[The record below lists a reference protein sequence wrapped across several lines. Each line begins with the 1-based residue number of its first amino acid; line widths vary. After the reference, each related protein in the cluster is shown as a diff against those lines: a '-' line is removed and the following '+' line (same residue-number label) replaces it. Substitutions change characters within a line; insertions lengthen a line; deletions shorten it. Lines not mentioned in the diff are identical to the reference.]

1 MTKVLYPNEPT
12 LKIISDEELQAINR
26 AILLRY
32 GMDFNN
38 YEPHS
43 FKRRLSRALQKFG
56 IDNIY
61 DLWKQILRDNN
72 LIFKLVDEITVG
84 LTELFRNPTLWQF
97 LSKDILQKYSS
108 SSSLTIW
115 HAGCSTGEEVYS
127 MAIVLY
133 ELELLFRTK
142 IWATDLSG
150 QAIRTAEKGTYLE
163 DVFAQF
169 CKNYHHYAPEK
180 DLRQYFFRTQDQW
193 QVFQTLKNPITFQQ
207 HNLVKDEVHSSF
219 DLIFCRNVMI
229 YFDEVLKMKV
239 LEKFYQALKEDGYFI
254 IGYYDALP
262 TQHQDLFEVYDA
274 ANKIFKKKKLA

>member
-1 MTKVLYPNEPT
+1 

-56 IDNIY
+56 IDNVY
-61 DLWKQILRDNN
+61 ELWKRILRDNE
-72 LIFKLVDEITVG
+72 LIFKLIDEITVG

-97 LSKDILQKYSS
+97 LKKEIGQKYSS
-108 SSSLTIW
+108 QPSLSIW
-115 HAGCSTGEEVYS
+115 HSGCSTGEEVYS
-127 MAIVLY
+127 MAIILY

-150 QAIRTAEKGTYLE
+150 QAIRIAERGVYSE
-163 DVFAQF
+163 DTFAQF
-169 CKNYHHYAPEK
+169 CKNYRHYAPEK
-180 DLRQYFFRTQDQW
+180 DLKQYFFRIQEQW
-193 QVFQTLKNPITFQQ
+193 QIFQTLKSPITFQQ
-207 HNLVKDEVHSSF
+207 HNLVKDEVQGSF

-229 YFDEVLKMKV
+229 YFDEILKMRV
-239 LEKFYQALKEDGYFI
+239 LEKFYQSLKEDGYFI

-262 TQHQDLFEVYDA
+262 PQHQDLFEAYDS
-274 ANKIFKKKKLA
+274 ANKVFKKKK